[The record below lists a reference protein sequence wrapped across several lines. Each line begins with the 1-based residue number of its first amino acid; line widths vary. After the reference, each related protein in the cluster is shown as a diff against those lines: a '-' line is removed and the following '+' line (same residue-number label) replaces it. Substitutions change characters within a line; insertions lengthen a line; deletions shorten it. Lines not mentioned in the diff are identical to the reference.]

1 MGEYKQESGFIAT
14 LIVAFVVVALS
25 LQIVKASEDKAEM
38 QREINRLNVENYT
51 LCVKLNESIC
61 TYTIN

>member
-1 MGEYKQESGFIAT
+1 MGEYKQEMAFIAA
-14 LIVAFVVVALS
+14 LIVVFVVGFLS
-25 LQIVKASEDKAEM
+25 FQIVEAREDNVQM

-51 LCVKLNESIC
+51 LCVKLGESFC